1 MSNLDNLSD
10 GIRDGFVLFYIKD
23 KKLCSVLL
31 SEEQAGIFN
40 LSMKLVFDNKP
51 ARVVLSDT
59 EVMKR
64 YLGKDGGVD
73 G

>member
-1 MSNLDNLSD
+1 MDNLTD
-10 GIRDGFVLFYIKD
+10 GIKDGFALFYIKD

-31 SEEQAGIFN
+31 SEEQATIFN
-40 LSMKLVFDNKP
+40 ISMKLVFNDNP
-51 ARVVLSDT
+51 AKVVLSDT

-73 G
+73 A